1 MIVFVSAAKRLWPL
15 TYICIS
21 RLLWDVKNILGV
33 TAKYKKSVALGW
45 KSYFKYVSQ
54 IPLHYNPKCLLI
66 YRHCW
71 WISCS
76 HSYKKVYFYM
86 KKKKMGWARLRV
98 SIKSIYM
105 GTHENFFIFTFSLA
119 KSSINLKHNSKG
131 NLESLLLTSHNILK
145 TL

>member
-54 IPLHYNPKCLLI
+54 IPLHYNPNVSWFIDIADEYPAVILT
-66 YRHCW
+66 
-71 WISCS
+71 
-76 HSYKKVYFYM
+76 KKSIFIWR
-86 KKKKMGWARLRV
+86 KKKWVEQDCESASRA
-98 SIKSIYM
+98 
-105 GTHENFFIFTFSLA
+105 FTWVHMKTFLSLPFPWQ
-119 KSSINLKHNSKG
+119 NHL
-131 NLESLLLTSHNILK
+131 
-145 TL
+145 